1 MKKFEC
7 TVSRWHKIVER
18 LNSAVTALSEDST
31 KKLVS
36 AQFNV
41 MTKAA
46 YSTESVKKMRED
58 GLSSTR
64 TLMAL
69 LGDISTIKVGVGVKN
84 VDTGVTQKL
93 SELEVVNRKMKF
105 LKSII
110 EGSEDKISYPS
121 FETINVVEA
130 ASVKNLYQS
139 ATLFNVSILQEADI
153 ERFKND
159 LIAQRK
165 IASKLTDDIA
175 DLNRSKM
182 ELEIS
187 DEGFAAADL

>member
-1 MKKFEC
+1 
-7 TVSRWHKIVER
+7 
-18 LNSAVTALSEDST
+18 LSEEST

-41 MTKAA
+41 MTKSA
-46 YSTESVKKMRED
+46 YSVELVQKMRED
-58 GLSSTR
+58 GLANTR
-64 TLMAL
+64 SLLAL
-69 LGDISTIKVGVGVKN
+69 LGDISTIKVGIGEKN

-93 SELEVVNRKMKF
+93 SELEVINRKMKF

-110 EGSEDKISYPS
+110 DGSEGKISYSS
-121 FETINVVEA
+121 FDNINVSEA

-139 ATLFNVSILQEADI
+139 ATLFNVSVLQEEDI